1 MNSITEGNI
10 LEALLKFFFP
20 ILLGTFFQQLYNTI
34 DAIVIGQF
42 AGKEALAAVGGSSA
56 VFVQLIVGFFTGITN
71 GGGVIISQ
79 AYGAKDSS
87 TLSKTVNTSILL
99 SIIGG
104 IAMTVLGMIFARPIL
119 RITKC
124 PDAVLLPSAIYLTI
138 FFSGLVPMFLYNMC
152 AGILRGTGDSKTPL
166 VILIIGCFSNIFLD
180 LLFVV
185 FLNAGIEGVALATVL
200 CQIESAAISLYI
212 LNKKKEASNLS
223 LFKMNIDRSIL
234 SKILKIGIPSGLQGS
249 LYVISNLII
258 QTNINFFGT
267 DAMAGWAIY
276 GKIDVIFWMT
286 TSTFGIAL
294 TTFSGQNFGAGQF
307 GRIKK
312 ATWITLGLSLL
323 TTAAIVFAF
332 MNWSEKIYMLFTRD
346 KEVLKSGIE
355 MAGYLAPFYFTYI
368 SIEVLSGT
376 VRGAGKSFAPTV
388 ITVFGV
394 CALRLLWLFI
404 AVPANQTIKT
414 VLFSYPLTWTVTS
427 IAFWIYFLSNRWLK
441 N

>member
-1 MNSITEGNI
+1 MNSITQGNI
-10 LEALLKFFFP
+10 VKALLNFFFP

-34 DAIVIGQF
+34 DAIVVGQF

-56 VFVQLIVGFFTGITN
+56 VFVQLIVGFFSGITN

-79 AYGAKDSS
+79 SYGAKDSP
-87 TLSKTVNTSILL
+87 TLEKTVSTSILM
-99 SIIGG
+99 SIAGG
-104 IAMTVLGMIFARPIL
+104 LAMTVLGIFFARPIL
-119 RITKC
+119 TVTKC
-124 PDAVLLPSAIYLTI
+124 PEAVIGPSAIYLTI
-138 FFSGLVPMFLYNMC
+138 FFSGLVPMFVYNMC

-166 VILIIGCFSNIFLD
+166 IILIIGCFSNIFLD
-180 LLFVV
+180 LIFVV
-185 FLNAGIEGVALATVL
+185 LLDAGIAGVALATVL
-200 CQIESAAISLYI
+200 CQIESAAISLHI
-212 LNKKKEASNLS
+212 LHKRKGDFNFS
-223 LFKMNIDRSIL
+223 LLKIRIDRSIL
-234 SKILKIGIPSGLQGS
+234 SKILRIGVPAGLQGS

-258 QTNINFFGT
+258 QTNINYFGT
-267 DAMAGWAIY
+267 DAIAGWAIY

-294 TTFSGQNFGAGQF
+294 TTFSGQNFGAEQY

-323 TTAAIVFAF
+323 ATAVIVFAF
-332 MNWSEKIYMLFTRD
+332 MNWSEKIYLLFTNDR
-346 KEVLKSGIE
+346 EVLARGIE
-355 MAGYLAPFYFTYI
+355 MVRFLAPFYFTYI

-376 VRGAGKSFAPTV
+376 VRGAGKSLAPTL

-404 AVPANQTIKT
+404 AVPTNQTVKM

-427 IAFWIYFLSNRWLK
+427 LAFWIYFLSNRWLK
-441 N
+441 K

>member
-234 SKILKIGIPSGLQGS
+234 SKILKIGIPAGLQGS
-249 LYVISNLII
+249 LYVISNLIMRNC
-258 QTNINFFGT
+258 Q
-267 DAMAGWAIY
+267 
-276 GKIDVIFWMT
+276 
-286 TSTFGIAL
+286 
-294 TTFSGQNFGAGQF
+294 
-307 GRIKK
+307 
-312 ATWITLGLSLL
+312 LL
-323 TTAAIVFAF
+323 
-332 MNWSEKIYMLFTRD
+332 W
-346 KEVLKSGIE
+346 
-355 MAGYLAPFYFTYI
+355 
-368 SIEVLSGT
+368 IEV
-376 VRGAGKSFAPTV
+376 
-388 ITVFGV
+388 
-394 CALRLLWLFI
+394 
-404 AVPANQTIKT
+404 
-414 VLFSYPLTWTVTS
+414 
-427 IAFWIYFLSNRWLK
+427 
-441 N
+441 